1 MPENSLHS
9 RAWPWFVGAA
19 LVYGGTVI
27 GAWWPR
33 TGPPEVNLIPF
44 QPHVQALRRGARTPE
59 AQGAWRDL
67 AINVVLLMPTAV
79 LLTQGFRR
87 TCRMRGAVGPTVAL
101 GCVGSL
107 VIEVGQVVIPGR
119 VPDATDVVLN
129 SLGVALS
136 SALVARWDAR
146 RTGRDTHDSG
156 GRRRPGGATGGHD
169 AAACGAGC
177 ALHVVGATGGPS
189 WLD

>member
-1 MPENSLHS
+1 MPENSPHS

-33 TGPPEVNLIPF
+33 TGPSEVNLIPF
-44 QPHVQALRRGARTPE
+44 QPHMQALRRGARTPE

-79 LLTQGFRR
+79 HLTQGFRR